1 MACFHCKHLLQFLM
15 ETTVSLVDGTA
26 HGMTMTH
33 GRTVQKINRIYVPF
47 HCDSIEIDL
56 EDCALGISSRFRC
69 FYTMLFLFI

>member
-26 HGMTMTH
+26 HGMIH
-33 GRTVQKINRIYVPF
+33 GRTVQKIKCIYVPF

-56 EDCALGISSRFRC
+56 GISSRFRC
-69 FYTMLFLFI
+69 FTLLFVFI